1 MNSFFTAE
9 YGVKVTQQCAK
20 NIITKIIVFSTESVL
35 KTPLGETH
43 RVTVLYHALASIAC
57 F

>member
-43 RVTVLYHALASIAC
+43 RVTGLYHALASIAC